1 MAGHVETFFHED
13 TNSLT
18 YVLHDGPG
26 SEAAIID
33 TVLDYDPVT
42 GGVSTT
48 YADRLIT
55 MIQENDLKLKYILE
69 THIHADHLTAAKY
82 LRDQLGGEIGIGAN
96 APIVQKEWA
105 GRFNADLEAVKAKA
119 GFTHMLSEGDTLILN
134 GRPIGVLDTPG
145 HTPSCITYT
154 YDDKAFVGD
163 TLFMPDYGTARCD
176 FPGGDGEK
184 LYESLQKILGLGD
197 DTKIYVCHDYMPGG
211 RDLEY
216 VASVAD
222 HKKKNIHLTANKTAA
237 AFAKFRSERDKGL
250 ATPRLLLPS
259 LQVNMRGGS
268 FPDAEDNGA
277 TYLKTPISG
286 APGAVK

>member
-1 MAGHVETFFHED
+1 MTGQVETFFHED
-13 TNSLT
+13 TNSLS

-33 TVLDYDPVT
+33 AVLDYDPVT
-42 GGVSTT
+42 GGIATT
-48 YADRLIT
+48 YADRIIT
-55 MIQENDLKLKYILE
+55 MVRENDLTLSYVLE

-82 LRDQLGGEIGIGAN
+82 IRAQLGGEIGIGAN

-105 GRFNADLEAVKAKA
+105 GRFNADLDAVKKKA
-119 GFTHMLSEGDTLILN
+119 GFTYLLSEGNTLELN

-154 YDDKAFVGD
+154 YDNRAFVGD

-176 FPGGDGEK
+176 FPGGDAEQ
-184 LYESLQKILGLGD
+184 LYTSLQKILSLGD
-197 DTKIYVCHDYMPGG
+197 DTRIYVCHDYMPGG
-211 RDLEY
+211 RNLEF

-222 HKKKNIHLTANKTAA
+222 HKKKNIHLKANKTAA
-237 AFAKFRSERDKGL
+237 DFAKFRSERDKTL

-259 LQVNMRGGS
+259 LQINMRGGS
-268 FPDAEDNGA
+268 LPDPESNGA
-277 TYLKTPISG
+277 AYLKTPISG
-286 APGAVK
+286 APDAVK